1 MTLCGILLWE
11 LNSAVMAMVSKLRYD
26 IQSVH
31 VLHPYLTRSGRVG
44 VGVEVGVFEL
54 HDHN

>member
-26 IQSVH
+26 IQSIH

-44 VGVEVGVFEL
+44 GRGGGSRGV
-54 HDHN
+54 